1 MIYVEGIDFE
11 LAKFEY
17 LHFAQWIEKYF
28 YIGCEIVPTSENPFD
43 MVHKQPKVLVL
54 IFGSW
59 STRVFDVAM
68 VNFAPT
74 ILGAAN

>member
-28 YIGCEIVPTSENPFD
+28 YIGCEIVPTRLELKFIWTEFVWKSFWY
-43 MVHKQPKVLVL
+43 
-54 IFGSW
+54 GS
-59 STRVFDVAM
+59 
-68 VNFAPT
+68 
-74 ILGAAN
+74 